1 MADLPGQI
9 ASPLS
14 AHGVRIGKVVTTSP
28 LTINVAG
35 GIFEAGRLASYTTI
49 NVGDIVAVSRQ
60 ENSWLVLGEVLAP

>member
-1 MADLPGQI
+1 MANIASQI
-9 ASPLS
+9 ASNAS
-14 AHGVRIGKVVTTSP
+14 AHGVRIGKVVTVSP

-35 GIFEAGRLASYTTI
+35 GVFEAGRLASYTTI